1 MMTIISP
8 SHYDHI
14 MMIQL
19 NGLPSLGLPVGGAVR
34 VAAVQLKPF
43 LRRERLVGGGAS
55 PREVLHL
62 PGIGIG
68 WSFEIN
74 LELDEGVKVKQPK
87 PFLQPAGGAAD
98 ERSKL

>member
-8 SHYDHI
+8 SHYDHT

-43 LRRERLVGGGAS
+43 LRREVSGRWRLPTRGPTP
-55 PREVLHL
+55 PRNRDRVV
-62 PGIGIG
+62 
-68 WSFEIN
+68 FEIN

-87 PFLQPAGGAAD
+87 PFVQPDGGSC
-98 ERSKL
+98 R

>member
-1 MMTIISP
+1 M
-8 SHYDHI
+8 
-14 MMIQL
+14 
-19 NGLPSLGLPVGGAVR
+19 
-34 VAAVQLKPF
+34 
-43 LRRERLVGGGAS
+43 GGGAS

>member
-19 NGLPSLGLPVGGAVR
+19 NGLQSLGLPVGGAVR

-43 LRRERLVGGGAS
+43 LRREVSGRWRLPTRGPTP
-55 PREVLHL
+55 PRN
-62 PGIGIG
+62 I
-68 WSFEIN
+68 FEIN
-74 LELDEGVKVKQPK
+74 LELGKGVKDKQPK
-87 PFLQPAGGAAD
+87 PFVQPAI
-98 ERSKL
+98 ESC